1 MEVTIMVS
9 LGGLDVPYG
18 ANMQLVRT
26 NVLCLDTAPASFT
39 ATHAATILSIA
50 QDRFDAMNKPDYVVA
65 LETDLSTGYTAAT
78 VPTHQ
83 VENGVLRDHTAI
95 PVAGNRRDVT
105 ASGNR
110 GLAIEAILS
119 VGAMQIAVPADA
131 DTQAA
136 GTVDD
141 LFTDAAGTTTGE
153 NVGAG
158 ETFLSSDLVSS
169 VMKTS
174 FDSQLPAQTFSLA
187 GLLADADFGGGTAIV
202 ASDVSGL
209 TAGSKGV
216 VSSTHHALCT
226 AIGDAAWLVSVT
238 SLARVL

>member
-1 MEVTIMVS
+1 MVS

-26 NVLCLDTAPASFT
+26 NVLCLDTDPASFT

-65 LETDLSTGYTAAT
+65 LETDLTTGYTTAT

-119 VGAMQIAVPADA
+119 VGAMQIAVPVGAA
-131 DTQAA
+131 EAA

-141 LFTDAAGTTTGE
+141 LFTDAAGSTAGE

-187 GLLADADFGGGTAIV
+187 GLLTDADFGGGTAIV
-202 ASDVSGL
+202 AGDVSGL

-216 VSSTHHALCT
+216 VSSTHKALCT